1 MGVLTL
7 EEVEVQLRHYTR
19 QDCNQIF
26 KMGKKDNSKAKEKKA
41 ERKAMEKKMNA
52 GVANVKIAN
61 AVEDPL
67 AQLPKPFSVFNK
79 NGLDLTLE
87 TVRAPD
93 LDEKTLVWAYEMVS
107 TNMKPLY
114 DAAYKGDPD
123 MDAEFGWEKKSELRE
138 DLAWY
143 LLAKTK
149 EGSPVAFSHFR
160 FDMDYDDEVLYCYE
174 MQVEKGFR
182 RKGLGRF
189 MMKVLEMLMIKADML
204 KLMATIFKKD
214 EPEAEFFKKALKFEQ
229 DETSFVDTVHEQF
242 EYEILSRPNLIKKK
256 RIEEEVKRI
265 EEEENNQEN
274 VAVRANHCPCP
285 TVH

>member
-1 MGVLTL
+1 MG
-7 EEVEVQLRHYTR
+7 QLSVIISREKLLSDT
-19 QDCNQIF
+19 N
-26 KMGKKDNSKAKEKKA
+26 MGKKDNSKAKEKKA

-52 GVANVKIAN
+52 GVANVKLAN
-61 AVEDPL
+61 SVEDPL
-67 AQLPKPFSVFNK
+67 GNLPKPFSVFNK

-93 LDEKTLVWAYEMVS
+93 VDEKTLVWAFDLVK

-114 DAAYKGDPD
+114 EEAYGNDPD
-123 MDAEFGWEKKSELRE
+123 MEAEFGWKEKEKKVEMRE

-149 EGSPVAFSHFR
+149 EGTPVAFSHFR

-174 MQVEKGFR
+174 LQVEKAYR
-182 RKGLGRF
+182 RKGLGKF

-204 KLMATIFKKD
+204 KLMCTIFKKD
-214 EPEAEFFKKALKFEQ
+214 KPEVEFFKNALKFEL

-242 EYEILSRPNLIKKK
+242 EYEILSRFNQIKKRK
-256 RIEEEVKRI
+256 IEEEKA
-265 EEEENNQEN
+265 NTEN
-274 VAVRANHCPCP
+274 VLSKANVGGHQAAGCC
-285 TVH
+285 